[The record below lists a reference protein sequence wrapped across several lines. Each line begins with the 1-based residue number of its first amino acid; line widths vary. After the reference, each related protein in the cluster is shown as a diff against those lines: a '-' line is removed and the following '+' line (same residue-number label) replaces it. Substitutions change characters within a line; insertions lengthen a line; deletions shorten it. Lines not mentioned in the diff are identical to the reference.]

1 MNKSSQNHHSKLSGR
16 ESGVALIA
24 ALITL
29 LLIAAITAGMI
40 ILSTTETN
48 ISSNFRDEQLA
59 FFSAK
64 AGIEEA
70 RDRMRTAAANTLRAA
85 GTLPTTLPGSGTTG
99 VLYILN
105 PANGETVTPAGSNPA
120 NYADDEIC
128 KETSTVAC
136 TTGTPKYP
144 SNGSGWFHTVTAS
157 ATYAAAPVL
166 PWKWTRVTL
175 KQNNGI
181 APYYT
186 NGNSAS
192 AGYVCWNGNNEFA
205 SATPCVAPNL
215 SVYLLTTLAVTPGGS
230 RRMVQTEI
238 AEDSLA
244 FTAPSALTMD
254 GPVPVNGFSGGN
266 SGNYAVDGTDHP
278 GCGVATTGP
287 AVPAIAVT
295 DPTSLT
301 NVTGGIPHN
310 RDHNYTGVDGT
321 TPDVSNVS
329 STLPA
334 NLQTVTSLQNLVT
347 TIKNNVTQPVLN
359 GMPTSLGGP
368 GPVTSIPNPGTQ
380 TDPQIIVVTG
390 DLSLSG
396 AVTGYGILVVT
407 GTFTASGN
415 VGWNGLILVV
425 GQGNFLGNGGGNN
438 SYNGAVLVAKTL
450 DANYNPLATVGPG
463 NTDFNF
469 NGGGGNGI
477 NYSSGC
483 IANATTLSTFH
494 VVAIRELMN

>member
-157 ATYAAAPVL
+157 ATYAAAPVM
-166 PWKWTRVTL
+166 PWKWTRITL

-215 SVYLLTTLAVTPGGS
+215 SVYVLTTLAVTPSGS

-238 AEDSLA
+238 AEDSLV
-244 FTAPSALTMD
+244 FNAPSALTMD
-254 GPVPVNGFSGGN
+254 GPVTAFGGGN
-266 SGNYAVDGTDHP
+266 SGNFGVDGNDHP

-287 AVPAIAVT
+287 AVPAVAVT
-295 DPTSLT
+295 DPASVAT
-301 NVTGGIPHN
+301 VTGGIPHN
-310 RDHNYTGVDGT
+310 RDHNYIGVDGT

-329 STLPA
+329 STLPP

-463 NTDFNF
+463 TTDFNF